1 MAIRD
6 LGRQVLPV
14 LEKIST
20 AYNTVQKVSSL
31 VEGFAAV
38 ATQDFSRA
46 ADPIQNGKS
55 SITPPPNKFS
65 LQGKKLNSVIS
76 NPLEQYASFSPL
88 WTLACLET
96 AEFNKPD
103 KYRKSGK
110 LKHVVFSSGGRYDS
124 DRVRLAGGAAP
135 EYFIENFK
143 MSALISPTKRAGN
156 TNAFK
161 FEFQVFE
168 PYSMGLFLQ
177 SLQVAARKGNYTT
190 YLVAPF
196 VLKLDFLGYN
206 DLGQVLKPTAK
217 GAVRSKF
224 FVMKITNITFN
235 VTESGSNYQVEAIP
249 FNHQAFSDANVT
261 LYNDIKISS
270 PEFGTV
276 EEALRSG
283 KESLIAAL
291 NKVELNLKASGK
303 IGVPDQFDIQFPE
316 TASDFAPADSPPP
329 SATSAVQNVGS
340 TPPKTVGGA
349 SANEI
354 SLPPSPV
361 NEIGQADFGFDQG
374 DGGNY
379 PYAKEDAQRDP
390 ETGIVKVENLTIDP
404 KNRSFQFSQGQSIV
418 QIINTTIVNSSYVY
432 NSLKPENKKDGNIKH
447 FMIDIQMEFLGL
459 DPVRGEYA
467 KKTTYRVVPYLV
479 HEAIFMNPNAA
490 PPGYPAL
497 EKKITKA
504 YNYIY
509 TGQNTDI
516 LKFDIQIN
524 NLFFQG
530 MQANPEKNNPN
541 TRDNDRGGIA
551 EQQHQNVQTGTGSS
565 PAAQLSNIGR
575 PDISKDPSLL
585 ATPTGGPGHTSIETQ
600 VAESFHNAFIKGT
613 SVDLVKVNLEILGD
627 PYWLVD
633 HGIANHFSAAESP
646 TAMITEDQT
655 MNYTSGSVYIYISF
669 RTPYDIN
676 EITGEYDY
684 QSQIKESPFSGIYR
698 VVKCENMFSGGNFTQ
713 TLECLRQIGQALDFK
728 DNPSVLQEQTIT
740 PTNNGVVEESDPVEP
755 RTTPFEDTNIQV
767 A

>member
-6 LGRQVLPV
+6 LGQQVLPA

-20 AYNTVQKVSSL
+20 AYNAVQAVSSL
-31 VEGFAAV
+31 AQGIAGPAAQTIAR
-38 ATQDFSRA
+38 ATDLIK
-46 ADPIQNGKS
+46 DGKS
-55 SITPPPNKFS
+55 SITPAPTKLS
-65 LQGKKLNSVIS
+65 LQGKKLDSVIP
-76 NPLEQYASFSPL
+76 NPLEQYATFSPL

-103 KYRKSGK
+103 KYRKTGK
-110 LKHVVFSSGGRYDS
+110 LKHVVFSSGGRYDA

-143 MSALISPTKRAGN
+143 MSALIAPTKRSGN

-161 FEFQVFE
+161 FEFEIFE
-168 PYSMGLFLQ
+168 PHSMGLFLQ
-177 SLQVAARKGNYTT
+177 SLQLAARKGNYTT

-206 DLGQVLKPTAK
+206 DLGQVLRPTVK
-217 GAVRSKF
+217 GAVGSKF
-224 FVMKITNITFN
+224 FVLKFTNINFN
-235 VTESGSNYQVEAIP
+235 VTESGSRYQCEAIP
-249 FNHQAFSDANVT
+249 FNHQAFSDTNVT
-261 LYNDIKISS
+261 LYNDIKISA

-283 KESLIAAL
+283 KESLITAL
-291 NKVELNLKASGK
+291 NNVEINLKASGK
-303 IGVPDQFDIQFPE
+303 IGVPDQYDIQFPE
-316 TASDFAPADSPPP
+316 TSSDFASADSAPPP
-329 SATSAVQNVGS
+329 AASATVAVGS
-340 TPPKTVGGA
+340 TPNKTVGGQ

-354 SLPPSPV
+354 SLPPSAV

-390 ETGIVKVENLTIDP
+390 DTGIVKVDNLTIDP
-404 KNRSFQFSQGQSIV
+404 KNRSFQFSQGQSII
-418 QIINTTIVNSSYVY
+418 QIINTTIINSSYVY
-432 NSLKPENKKDGNIKH
+432 NALKPENKKDGNVKH
-447 FMIDIQMEFLGL
+447 FMVDIQVEFLGL

-479 HEAIFMNPNAA
+479 HESIFMNPNAT
-490 PPGYPAL
+490 PPGYAAL
-497 EKKITKA
+497 EKKISKA

-524 NLFFQG
+524 NLFFVG
-530 MQANPEKNNPN
+530 MQSNPEKNNPN

-551 EQQHQNVQTGTGSS
+551 EQQHQNVQTGSGNS
-565 PAAQLSNIGR
+565 PAAQLSNVGR
-575 PDISKDPSLL
+575 PDIGKDPSLL
-585 ATPTGGPGHTSIETQ
+585 ETPAGGPGQTSIETQ
-600 VAESFHNAFIKGT
+600 VAESFHNAFVKGT
-613 SVDLVKVNLEILGD
+613 SVDLVKVDLEILGD

-633 HGIANHFSAAESP
+633 HGIANHFSAADPGS
-646 TAMITEDQT
+646 MITNDQT
-655 MNYTSGSVYIYISF
+655 MNYTSGTVYIYITF
-669 RTPYDIN
+669 KTPYDLN
-676 EITGEYDY
+676 DVTGKYDY
-684 QSQIKESPFSGIYR
+684 QSQVKESPFSGIYR
-698 VVKCENMFSGGNFTQ
+698 VVKCENVFSGGNFTQ
-713 TLECLRQIGQALDFK
+713 RLECLRQVGQALDFK

-740 PTNNGVVEESDPVEP
+740 PTNNGVVEEAEPVEQ
-755 RTTPFEDTNIQV
+755 RTTPFEDTNTQF